1 MVIDVIGGWLG
12 CVTQLWQ
19 DSGGRSGRLPLLLL
33 AGANNNN
40 QRFQTCLL
48 RRARMPFL
56 SQDWRGPGEDWVRG
70 QDGWEIMRRGEVRGE
85 GVKRRR
91 TKTEGDKENTAPG
104 RYLVHNPILLF
115 FRSMQMRLQQKTAF
129 KWVGIKI
136 IPTPDFTFISH
147 RSCCQKSGFS
157 LPRSN
162 KKTMITKKIGLQS
175 DLESVSF

>member
-1 MVIDVIGGWLG
+1 MAAYLSSW
-12 CVTQLWQ
+12 
-19 DSGGRSGRLPLLLL
+19 SGATTTTRAASESSH
-33 AGANNNN
+33 
-40 QRFQTCLL
+40 FQTCCCWV

-70 QDGWEIMRRGEVRGE
+70 QDGWEIMRRGDVREEEEGE
-85 GVKRRR
+85 EGREGSLKRRR

-104 RYLVHNPILLF
+104 RYFVHNPILLF